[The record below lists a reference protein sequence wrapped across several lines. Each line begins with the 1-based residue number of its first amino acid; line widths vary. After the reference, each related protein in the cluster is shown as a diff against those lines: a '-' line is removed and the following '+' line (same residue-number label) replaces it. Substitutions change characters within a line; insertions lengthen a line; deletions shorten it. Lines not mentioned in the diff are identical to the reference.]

1 MIYLPP
7 ILVLFT
13 FKEAFVVRGEDV
25 QQHAMYS
32 YLSPE
37 ERVPADHPLR
47 PIRQITDRVLQGLS
61 RLFERMYA
69 RLGRPSIPPEKLLRA
84 LLLQILYTIR
94 SERMLMEQLNYN
106 LLFRWFV
113 GLNMDEEVWDV
124 TVFTKNRER
133 LLKADVAR
141 RFFQLV
147 VEEAQALDL
156 MSDEHFTV
164 DGTLMEACASLKSF
178 KKRDEAEED
187 KPKTG
192 DDDPGNPTVDFHGEE
207 RSNKTHQSTT
217 DPEALLARKGAGK
230 QAKLSYSGHV
240 LMENRHGLVADVE
253 VLPANGTAEREAAL
267 EMVANLPGD
276 QPVTLG
282 GDKNY
287 DTQEFV
293 AKARELKAT
302 PHVAQNNKRRKS
314 AIDGRTTR
322 HPGYKI
328 SQQKRK
334 RVEEILGWM
343 KTVGGMRKLR
353 HRGLQLVGWMFT
365 LAAAAYNLV
374 RIRNLATAIPH
385 GHV

>member
-1 MIYLPP
+1 M
-7 ILVLFT
+7 
-13 FKEAFVVRGEDV
+13 RGEDV

-37 ERVPADHPLR
+37 ERVPVDHPLR
-47 PIRQITDRVLQGLS
+47 TVRTITDRILKEMS
-61 RLFERMYA
+61 RLFARMYA

-113 GLNMDEEVWDV
+113 GLNMDEEIWDV

-141 RFFQLV
+141 RFFERV
-147 VEEAQALDL
+147 VKEAQARDL

-178 KKRDEAEED
+178 KKMDEAEEE
-187 KPKTG
+187 KSKTG

-207 RSNKTHQSTT
+207 RSNQTHQSTS
-217 DPEALLARKGAGK
+217 DAEALLARKGTGK
-230 QAKLSYSGHV
+230 EAKLSYSGHV
-240 LMENRHGLVADVE
+240 LMENRNGLVAEVE
-253 VLPANGTAEREAAL
+253 VRPANGTAEREAAL
-267 EMVANLPGD
+267 EMVAHLPGG
-276 QPVTLG
+276 PSVSVG
-282 GDKNY
+282 ADKNY
-287 DTQEFV
+287 DTKDFV
-293 AKARELKAT
+293 AKAREMKAT

-322 HPGYKI
+322 HAGYKI

-334 RVEEILGWM
+334 RVEEIFGWM

-353 HRGLQLVGWMFT
+353 HRGLQLVNWMFT
-365 LAAAAYNLV
+365 LTAAAYNLV

-385 GHV
+385 GDV